1 MIVTSATSQNWKKNT
16 LAQNLKVFILKVKF
30 HHCVFCLLVENGNKK
45 ECFFWFSSHQIS
57 EFLFNNLPI

>member
-30 HHCVFCLLVENGNKK
+30 HHCGFLLVENGNKK
-45 ECFFWFSSHQIS
+45 SVFFGFLVTKSQNFYLTIS
-57 EFLFNNLPI
+57 QF